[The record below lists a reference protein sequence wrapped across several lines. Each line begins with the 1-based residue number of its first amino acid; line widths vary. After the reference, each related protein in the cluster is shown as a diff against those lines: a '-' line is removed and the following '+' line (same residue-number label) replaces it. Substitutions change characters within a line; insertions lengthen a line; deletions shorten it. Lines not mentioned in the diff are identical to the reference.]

1 MGTLQN
7 QKQTNKKK
15 EKKKRKK
22 KGKLFK
28 CNDCGSASVSGP
40 CPWPQS
46 LMQHGHSSEFKSSLK
61 EMLGEVNSNLFIG
74 QVLSA
79 FWGGL

>member
-1 MGTLQN
+1 MWVHC
-7 QKQTNKKK
+7 KNKKK
-15 EKKKRKK
+15 QTGKKKREKK
-22 KGKLFK
+22 RKWFK
-28 CNDCGSASVSGP
+28 CNDCGTASVSGP

-46 LMQHGHSSEFKSSLK
+46 HMQHGHSSEFKSSLK
-61 EMLGEVNSNLFIG
+61 ETLGEVNSNLFIG